1 MYRLLSIAL
10 CSVAGLA
17 QQFVGEVLVREES
30 GALRPAPGVR
40 VFWQHGTEGAVT
52 DPHGRFRLQWNGADT
67 LRVRSVAYGTLDTLL
82 LEPPRDT
89 LRLVLAGAY
98 ALPEQKVEAT
108 PPVISAAPVKTEVV
122 TMRQLEQSACC
133 TLAESFEKSPGIE
146 AFSADAATGIQQ
158 VQLLGMH
165 GKYTQLLLEAVPV
178 PIGVTSPYQWEL
190 IPGQLL
196 QEISVSKGAASA
208 LFGAS
213 GITGVMSVKLR
224 QGEQAPRLFANTYT
238 NTNGRVELNGLGGRS
253 SAESALLGYLHARWQ
268 PWLDRDRDGFAETP
282 AVRHLLL
289 MGRVFHQDTWE
300 RQLLGSAVLG
310 DYRAGSLEQGDS
322 AYPVTV
328 QIRQAW
334 ALGKASRELTDA
346 VQLGFQGLLQ
356 GGELRTR
363 LGGRHY
369 EGQELAALAR
379 ALLRIG
385 QENET
390 PVRAMLVASLL
401 WQHRREHLRD
411 SLTYE
416 LAAPVPLLP
425 GLSAELMWDP
435 FPSVKLIAGVSGELW
450 GRVLRLSPRVN
461 LCVEPSD
468 WVLLRLGGGTG
479 YRRPVLAELLPALAN
494 SRRLEL
500 VLPGLESAWN
510 AGASLTLHLPV
521 LGSFWTL
528 DAEYFRTEFR
538 QQWVEDMDWG
548 ARRLR
553 VEMLPAKADHVLLL
567 LDGAIAP
574 LEFRLAYRW
583 WNSRAP
589 TGGRWQPRALIA
601 PHRVLWTLN
610 LPLAENTWQMS
621 TTLVWTSSGRIP
633 STADNPDSLRWGERF
648 PARLRVNAQLLR
660 RFGALELYAGV
671 ENLTNALQSPAILA
685 RPGSPYFD
693 ASMVWG
699 VLEPRFLYL
708 GMRWSR

>member
-1 MYRLLSIAL
+1 M
-10 CSVAGLA
+10 
-17 QQFVGEVLVREES
+17 
-30 GALRPAPGVR
+30 
-40 VFWQHGTEGAVT
+40 
-52 DPHGRFRLQWNGADT
+52 
-67 LRVRSVAYGTLDTLL
+67 
-82 LEPPRDT
+82 
-89 LRLVLAGAY
+89 
-98 ALPEQKVEAT
+98 
-108 PPVISAAPVKTEVV
+108 
-122 TMRQLEQSACC
+122 
-133 TLAESFEKSPGIE
+133 
-146 AFSADAATGIQQ
+146 
-158 VQLLGMH
+158 
-165 GKYTQLLLEAVPV
+165 
-178 PIGVTSPYQWEL
+178 
-190 IPGQLL
+190 
-196 QEISVSKGAASA
+196 
-208 LFGAS
+208 
-213 GITGVMSVKLR
+213 
-224 QGEQAPRLFANTYT
+224 
-238 NTNGRVELNGLGGRS
+238 
-253 SAESALLGYLHARWQ
+253 
-268 PWLDRDRDGFAETP
+268 
-282 AVRHLLL
+282 
-289 MGRVFHQDTWE
+289 
-300 RQLLGSAVLG
+300 GSAVVG

-334 ALGKASRELTDA
+334 VLGKASRELTDA

-363 LGGRHY
+363 LGGRYY

-379 ALLRIG
+379 ALLRVG

-390 PVRAMLVASLL
+390 PVRAILVASLL
-401 WQHRREHLRD
+401 WQHRRERLRD

-435 FPSVKLIAGVSGELW
+435 FPSVKFVAGVSGELW

-468 WVLLRLGGGTG
+468 WILLRLGGGTG

-500 VLPGLESAWN
+500 ALPGLESAWN

-708 GMRWSR
+708 GMRWSQ